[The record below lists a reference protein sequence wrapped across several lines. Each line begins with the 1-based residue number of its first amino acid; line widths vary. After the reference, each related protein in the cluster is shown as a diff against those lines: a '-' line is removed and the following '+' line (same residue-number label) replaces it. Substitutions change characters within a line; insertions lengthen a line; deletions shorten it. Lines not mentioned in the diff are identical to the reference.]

1 MIKKVKAAGL
11 AVVMSIMMVTASGC
25 SDAEENTAVRA
36 PLAEDKNYNGLLE
49 EAENTEGKV
58 DYTTD
63 GAIVTDGSAAD
74 MVKLDDYRTTL
85 ESDNGV
91 IKVEVDAP
99 INIPECDN
107 YPLVTVSR
115 KPLDNDF
122 LKAAKTLLIGDAEL
136 YDGVRVMDP
145 EYERIM
151 KDGTE
156 IESIDGVDLSGQ
168 VYFENISK
176 YPIET
181 GLYNI
186 TGKASEYSDMP
197 EYDDYYMQL
206 MPDGDMFYGVTD
218 GSDGSFAS
226 ISVVNSERYGSSF
239 RYFKNKDYFVPNGLV
254 LPGINVYTWDKELGK
269 EYFYD
274 ESLNPTPYI
283 GMPTYEEPEYD
294 DEGNVIQWVGSNEPD
309 PDCTGFKITESVK
322 ETNNISREEAL
333 KQADEML
340 AALGYRD
347 QYAVVQAVDSYLIGE
362 GSIVKN
368 KAADGKYSLD
378 VIEGRVW
385 DIVYER
391 AINGNIVENYGE
403 KYSETYNRS
412 GSEKHVWSCEYIE
425 VFVNDNGVVGV
436 CIGDPLTAEEIVADN
451 IGLKDI
457 EEIKK
462 IYEDSQLETLNESPY
477 FDSILSEE
485 AGPLQYSI
493 KINDISLKYTKVTE
507 PDDFEKG
514 LMVPVWDFS
523 GVCYDESG
531 NETGTG
537 SFLQINA
544 IDGTIYNAEVG
555 Y

>member
-25 SDAEENTAVRA
+25 SDAEENTDVRA

-168 VYFENISK
+168 VYFEDISK

-283 GMPTYEEPEYD
+283 GMPTYVEPEYD
-294 DEGNVIQWVGSNEPD
+294 DEGNIIQWVGSNEPD

-322 ETNNISREEAL
+322 ETNSISREEAL

-523 GVCYDESG
+523 GVCYDENG